1 MHKVL
6 DRRSQVAATGPDILN
21 KSDLIW
27 VDSESLREPA
37 IVELNTFF
45 LEELV
50 VVWLVEHLDAHH
62 DKAGVVATRDANVIQ
77 IVEASAELRADQ
89 RIGGRV
95 KLSSHAVGLEA
106 EDASSH
112 IVDVVSPTSHDWVP
126 INGGARDA
134 SRCERLFETY
144 INKEKVKNGAFES
157 KFEMMLK

>member
-112 IVDVVSPTSHDWVP
+112 IVDVVSPTGHDWVP

-134 SRCERLFETY
+134 SRC
-144 INKEKVKNGAFES
+144 K
-157 KFEMMLK
+157 